1 MWHVIIKPKL
11 QFSFKAGIAER
22 KFTMQKKTH
31 DYDNVFKTMKSRHK
45 RLFISVINETFGKH
59 YSMDS
64 KVEALPSEGYL
75 TESETAD
82 GSKDIEEQISDF
94 VIKIGNE
101 IYLLEC
107 QSYDDGSMAIRI
119 AEYAFIIARQFATW
133 DIGHATVPMPQFA
146 VIYVK
151 RTDRTPRKTT
161 ITFTFPDGQKVDY
174 ESDNVILEEFTKEYI
189 VEKRLFPYIP
199 FYIARYE
206 KELTTEGN
214 IENAIEDLEYFRN
227 ELIRLHNEK
236 ELSDDELVDLM
247 GFVNTIIT
255 HITNGN
261 QSEERLVQIMGGTI
275 IETES
280 EKLIRKGAAKE
291 IIEMGQ
297 EFGLDDTQILERLQ
311 KKLNLS
317 AEAAATYLEQ
327 YGKVL
332 V

>member
-1 MWHVIIKPKL
+1 V
-11 QFSFKAGIAER
+11 R
-22 KFTMQKKTH
+22 KILVKGKNNMQRRTP
-31 DYDNVFKTMKSRHK
+31 DYDNVFKTMKSKHK
-45 RLFISVINETFGKH
+45 RLFISVINDIFGKN
-59 YSMDS
+59 YPLDI

-75 TESETAD
+75 TENETAD
-82 GSKDIEEQISDF
+82 GRKEIEEQISDF
-94 VIKIGNE
+94 VIKIENE

-119 AEYAFIIARQFATW
+119 AEYAFIIARQFAIW
-133 DIGHATVPMPQFA
+133 DIGHATVPMPRFT

-151 RTDRTPRKTT
+151 RTDKTPKKTT

-206 KELTTEGN
+206 RELTTENN
-214 IENAIEDLEYFRN
+214 IENVVKDLEYFRN
-227 ELIRLHNEK
+227 EMIRLHKAN
-236 ELSDDELVDLM
+236 ELSDDEIVDLM

-261 QSEERLVQIMGGTI
+261 ENEERLVNIMGGTV

-280 EKLIRKGAAKE
+280 EKLIRKGKAQML
-291 IIEMGQ
+291 IEMGQ
-297 EFGLDDTQILERLQ
+297 EDGLDDATILKRLQ
-311 KKLNLS
+311 NKLGLS
-317 AEAAATYLEQ
+317 IEVATDYLQQ
-327 YGKVL
+327 YGKSL